1 MLLLKL
7 ACDIYILHFFLH
19 YIVCNANFVCCL
31 VWPIFQMRSLV
42 VVVVDNAAIVVATC
56 CSCGVLI
63 VVVAVVVVVV
73 GCLLAFCDRA
83 PCIHILSYP
92 NRNCAKH
99 NRTEGESCGRQM
111 INISS
116 LTGIRRPQ
124 DRSPGSKI
132 KSGCVW
138 MWIR

>member
-1 MLLLKL
+1 
-7 ACDIYILHFFLH
+7 
-19 YIVCNANFVCCL
+19 
-31 VWPIFQMRSLV
+31 MRSLV